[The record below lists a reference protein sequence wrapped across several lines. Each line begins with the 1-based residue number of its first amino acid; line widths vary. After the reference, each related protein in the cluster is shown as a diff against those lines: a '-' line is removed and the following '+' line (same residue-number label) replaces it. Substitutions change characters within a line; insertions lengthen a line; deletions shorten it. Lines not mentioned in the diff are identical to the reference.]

1 MLFFN
6 KFSILLTL
14 SFFCRFCLSFI
25 SRLRGSSAHGMDPT
39 DRCKQ
44 DKRMYA
50 GIIALSISR
59 FITPS
64 THQRNLVHNI
74 CEVTFMSRSRRGF
87 LSSYDDYSLVKIFRL
102 ATSLTLHVYNGH
114 VLWYTAFLSGIS
126 FYLIQHLCYFVQRI
140 QCIVFLTFEPKLE
153 YET

>member
-1 MLFFN
+1 MFF
-6 KFSILLTL
+6 FVDSAYL
-14 SFFCRFCLSFI
+14 
-25 SRLRGSSAHGMDPT
+25 SSAACEVLQPT
-39 DRCKQ
+39 AWIPLIDANKINGCMQ
-44 DKRMYA
+44 V
-50 GIIALSISR
+50 IALSISR

-87 LSSYDDYSLVKIFRL
+87 LSSYDDYSLVKMFRL

-114 VLWYTAFLSGIS
+114 VLWYMAFLSGIS
-126 FYLIQHLCYFVQRI
+126 FYLIRHLCYFVQCI